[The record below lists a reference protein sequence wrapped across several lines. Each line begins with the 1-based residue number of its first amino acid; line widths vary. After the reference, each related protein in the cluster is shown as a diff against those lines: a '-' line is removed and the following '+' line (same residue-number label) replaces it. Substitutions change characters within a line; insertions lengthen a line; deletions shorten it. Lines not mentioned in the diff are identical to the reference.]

1 MKQVDIEPYYLELKR
16 VVVSDDT
23 YSHLYMHIMSDVEI
37 HRLRG
42 IKYLIQNRLY
52 NEIPVFVDRPNI

>member
-1 MKQVDIEPYYLELKR
+1 MKQVDVELDYLELKR

-23 YSHLYMHIMSDVEI
+23 YSHVYMHIMSDEEI
-37 HRLRG
+37 HRLRW
-42 IKYLIQNRLY
+42 IKHLIQNRLY